1 MEADRSRPSA
11 FTLVVSGT
19 EQSYVDLDDPGRIE
33 FDYVQRMADV
43 LDLHLSRP
51 RDDEEA
57 RRVVHVGGA
66 GLSLPRFVASRHTRT
81 PQVVLEPD
89 TVLTGFVRE
98 HLPLPPRSGIKV
110 RDVAGRPGL
119 EAMRDDFADVVV
131 LDAFDG
137 AQVPPDLTTAECV
150 ATVRRVLTSDGLFL
164 LNLTDTAP
172 FAYVR
177 RVVAT
182 LGRSFSHVG
191 LSAEPA
197 TLKGRRFGNV
207 LAVASGEALP
217 VEEMTRVAA
226 RSMFP
231 YRVMGPADV
240 RRTFHGGA
248 VLTDADPQHSPAPP
262 GGPGVFR

>member
-1 MEADRSRPSA
+1 
-11 FTLVVSGT
+11 
-19 EQSYVDLDDPGRIE
+19 
-33 FDYVQRMADV
+33 MADV
-43 LDLHLSRP
+43 LVLHLSRP
-51 RDDEEA
+51 RVDEEA

-66 GLSLPRFVASRHTRT
+66 GLSLPRFVADRFPRT

-89 TVLTGFVRE
+89 AALTSFVRA

-110 RDVAGRPGL
+110 RDVGGREGL
-119 EAMRDDFADVVV
+119 EVMRDDFADVVV

-137 AQVPPDLTTAECV
+137 AQVPAELTTRECLAV
-150 ATVRRVLTSDGLFL
+150 VRRVLTDDGIFL

-182 LGRSFSHVG
+182 LGESFTHVA

-207 LAVASGEALP
+207 LAVASGRPLP
-217 VEEMTRVAA
+217 LEDMTRVAA

-231 YRVMGPADV
+231 YRVMGPDDV
-240 RRTFHGGA
+240 RRTFHGGTS
-248 VLTDADPQHSPAPP
+248 LTDADPERSPDPP
-262 GGPGVFR
+262 GGPGFFR

>member
-1 MEADRSRPSA
+1 
-11 FTLVVSGT
+11 
-19 EQSYVDLDDPGRIE
+19 
-33 FDYVQRMADV
+33 MADV
-43 LDLHLSRP
+43 LDLHLARP
-51 RDDEEA
+51 RAGDEVH
-57 RRVVHVGGA
+57 RVVHVGGA
-66 GLSLPRFVASRHTRT
+66 GLSLPRYVASRYPRT

-89 TVLTGFVRE
+89 TGLTVFVRE

-110 RDVAGRPGL
+110 RDVGGREGL
-119 EAMRDDFADVVV
+119 EAMRDDLADVVV

-137 AQVPPDLTTAECV
+137 AQVPAELTTTECTGV
-150 ATVRRVLTSDGLFL
+150 VRRVLADDGIFL

-182 LGRSFSHVG
+182 LGESFAHVA

-207 LAVASGEALP
+207 LAVASGRPLP
-217 VEEMTRVAA
+217 LDEMTRVAA

-231 YRVMGPADV
+231 YRVMGPDDV
-240 RRTFHGGA
+240 RRTFHGGT
-248 VLTDADPQHSPAPP
+248 VLTDTDPRRSPSPP
-262 GGPGVFR
+262 GGPGFFR